1 MQIIEFLHYLILIY
15 VGISVSYLIFFTLIG
30 LYPRKIKKT
39 FQKKQHKFV
48 VFIPAYKE
56 DQVIYNVAYE
66 VLKQNY
72 PKDLFE
78 IIVIADSL

>member
-39 FQKKQHKFV
+39 SQKKTIQICCV
-48 VFIPAYKE
+48 YSYL
-56 DQVIYNVAYE
+56 QRRSGY
-66 VLKQNY
+66 L
-72 PKDLFE
+72 
-78 IIVIADSL
+78 